1 VTAIRLSASVADII
15 RRHAA
20 SAYPYE
26 CCGALVGTSRDGE
39 PIEVIDARPLDNV
52 TGEGPRR
59 RFLVSP
65 GDYQQSEAH
74 ARRVGAELVGFYHSH
89 PDHPAEP
96 SQYDLDHAW
105 PNLSYVIVAVRAGE
119 AADLRSWR
127 LRPDRSAFDEES
139 RDMTRILIPTPLR
152 AFTGKHDTVE
162 VAGGTVGEALGDL
175 TTQFADLRA
184 HLFTSE
190 GRLRSFVNIYVND
203 EDIRYLQ
210 REATP
215 LHPGDVVS
223 IIPSVA
229 GGVAA
234 DEAVTASTGLTGD
247 EIRRYSRHLIMPE
260 VGVEGQRKLKA
271 ARVLCIGAGGLGSPA
286 ALYLAAAGVGRLGLV
301 DFDAVDFS
309 NLHRQILHGT
319 PDVGRPKL
327 QSARDR
333 LTALNPEVQ
342 IDTYETSLTSKNA
355 LDLFRDYDVILDGTD
370 NFPTRY
376 LVNDACVL
384 LGKPNAYGSIFR
396 FEGQASVFAAPGGP
410 CYRCLYPEP
419 PPPGLVP
426 SCAEGGV
433 LGVLPGVIGTIQA
446 TEAIKLILGVG
457 EPLVGRLLL
466 YDALTMR
473 FRELKLRRDPA
484 CPVCGDQP
492 TVRALIDYDQFCG
505 VTPASVAAVP
515 ETTVEELK
523 TRIDRGDRVFVLDV
537 REPTEYQICRIAG
550 STLIPLGELPRRLAE
565 LPSGADAPDIVVHC
579 KMGGRS
585 ATAVRQLV
593 DQGFPRVRNLTGGIL
608 AWIDRIDPSQ
618 PKY

>member
-1 VTAIRLSASVADII
+1 MTTFRLPATAEVAIRA
-15 RRHAA
+15 HAA
-20 SAYPYE
+20 SAYPHE
-26 CCGALVGTSRDGE
+26 SCGALIGSSSDANTDI
-39 PIEVIDARPLDNV
+39 IEVRPLDNI
-52 TGEGPRR
+52 TTEGPRR
-59 RFLVSP
+59 RFRI
-65 GDYQQSEAH
+65 GTADYRLSEHYA
-74 ARRVGAELVGFYHSH
+74 AERGADLVGFYHSH

-105 PNLSYVIVAVRAGE
+105 PNFSYVIVAVAAG
-119 AADLRSWR
+119 APGALRSWR
-127 LRPDRSAFDEES
+127 LREDRTAFEEET

-152 AFTGKHDTVE
+152 AYTDKQSAVE
-162 VAGGTVGEALGDL
+162 AAGGTIGEALGDL
-175 TTQFADLRA
+175 TARFGDLRQ
-184 HLFTSE
+184 HLFTPE
-190 GRLRSFVNIYVND
+190 GQLRSFVNVYVND

-215 LHPGDVVS
+215 LKAGDVVS
-223 IIPSVA
+223 IVPSVA
-229 GGVAA
+229 GGSPATTVAA
-234 DEAVTASTGLTGD
+234 NAPELTPA
-247 EIRRYSRHLIMPE
+247 EVKRYSRHLIMPE
-260 VGVEGQRKLKA
+260 VGVAGQRRLKA
-271 ARVLCIGAGGLGSPA
+271 SSVLCIGAGGLGSPA
-286 ALYLAAAGVGRLGLV
+286 ALYLAAAGVGRLGIV

-327 QSARDR
+327 QSARER
-333 LTALNPEVQ
+333 LEAINPEIH

-355 LDLFRDYDVILDGTD
+355 LDLFRDFDVILDGTD

-396 FEGQASVFAAPGGP
+396 FEGQASVFGAPGGP

-446 TEAIKLILGVG
+446 TEAIKLVLGVG

-484 CPVCGDQP
+484 CPVCGDKP
-492 TVRALIDYDQFCG
+492 TVTALIDYDQFCG
-505 VTPASVAAVP
+505 IAPATAPVP
-515 ETTVEELK
+515 GTTVEELK
-523 TRIDRGDRVFVLDV
+523 ARIDRGDAPFILDV
-537 REPTEYQICRIAG
+537 REPNEFQICRIPG
-550 STLIPLGELPRRLAE
+550 STLIPLGELAKRIDE
-565 LPSGADAPDIVVHC
+565 LPSGDGRPDIVVHC

-585 ATAVRQLV
+585 AKAVRQLIDRGV
-593 DQGFPRVRNLTGGIL
+593 ARVQNLEGGIL
-608 AWIDRIDPSQ
+608 AWIDRIDPTQ
-618 PKY
+618 AKY